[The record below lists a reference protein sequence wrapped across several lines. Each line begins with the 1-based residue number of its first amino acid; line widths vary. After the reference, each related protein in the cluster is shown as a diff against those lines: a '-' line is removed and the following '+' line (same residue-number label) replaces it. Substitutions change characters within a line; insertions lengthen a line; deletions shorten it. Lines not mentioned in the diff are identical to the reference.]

1 MIEMSWYVGIALP
14 VLVRGDFVT
23 EMSALNALKKME
35 ARSTVRVPRFVLTP
49 CCIRLHK
56 KRLFKSCSCFGIQ
69 LHPDDKPLSLEF
81 PAISK

>member
-14 VLVRGDFVT
+14 VLVRGDYVT

-49 CCIRLHK
+49 CCIRLYK
-56 KRLFKSCSCFGIQ
+56 KRLFKSCSCFGI
-69 LHPDDKPLSLEF
+69 
-81 PAISK
+81 